1 MSFWIMLCIMLVSG
15 LMGGIVNYLLP
26 GNNPEPGKFL
36 KPLLNCVVLGLGATL
51 LVPLFL
57 EIAQSKLMDD
67 IRFDL
72 AWTDTSKA
80 ATVKTDTLRITV
92 TKDSSVKIKADTA
105 YIKSGTKALEAE
117 KSGNSGKH
125 YLLWGAYCLLAA
137 AAGFRFINMLINNVV
152 KEEQLNKV
160 KSEKEELE
168 KEQEKR
174 IKNSQ
179 ISQQRED
186 RQVREKI
193 TINTFAGMKEADL
206 KIENIDKIADL
217 PVLPALPPVSHPD
230 DPQKGRFGGKAV
242 NNGRRLRA
250 EVGTADLYG
259 YYPVTLVVESTDDS
273 KPLDTDVVFYLH
285 DSFSPSVYT
294 ITPEEFDDAQ
304 RAVDDE
310 ILSYGAFTVGVITD
324 KGKTLLELDLAADK
338 NFPKEFRER

>member
-15 LMGGIVNYLLP
+15 LVGGIVNYLLP

-36 KPLLNCVVLGLGATL
+36 KPLLNCIVLGLGATL

-67 IRFDL
+67 IRFDIH
-72 AWTDTSKA
+72 WTDTSKVA
-80 ATVKTDTLRITV
+80 AVKTDTMLVKVAIDSAGKLKSDTV
-92 TKDSSVKIKADTA
+92 
-105 YIKSGTKALEAE
+105 YIKSGTKAKEAE
-117 KSGNSGKH
+117 DAGNSGKH
-125 YLLWGAYCLLAA
+125 YLLWSAYCLLAA

-152 KEEQLNKV
+152 KEDQLNKV

-168 KEQEKR
+168 KEKEKR

-179 ISQQRED
+179 ISQQKED

-193 TINTFAGMKEADL
+193 TFNTLAEMKDAGIKTG
-206 KIENIDKIADL
+206 NIDKIADL
-217 PVLPALPPVSHPD
+217 PVLPALLPVSHPD
-230 DPQKGRFGGKAV
+230 DPQKGRFGGRAE

-250 EVGTADLYG
+250 EVGTADLAG
-259 YYPVTLVVESTDDS
+259 YYPVTLVVESTDGS

-294 ITPEEFDDAQ
+294 ITPEEFDDEQ

-324 KGKTLLELDLAADK
+324 KGKTLLELDLAEDK
-338 NFPKEFRER
+338 TFPKEFRER